1 MFKTLL
7 HVLKQRNLMIQ
18 ALDLTEEALDKAEH
32 VTRAALAALMD
43 GVEADFNIYDADRE
57 INAAE
62 IEVRRLIFQ
71 HLAVNPAGDL
81 TPALIVTSIIIDIER
96 IGDYAKNI
104 HQVAEAQQ
112 GSFPTGALAEEVRS
126 ISVGIV
132 DQFGRAAT
140 ALGEGNVAVAR
151 DVMGRHADLNHRCEA
166 VIERIADGEEH
177 LSPRIIVDLVLT
189 TRFLKRIS
197 AHLSNMVSSVVNPFD
212 RIGFRPDT
220 ATPED
225 AD

>member
-18 ALDLTEEALDKAEH
+18 ALDLTEEALEKAEH
-32 VTRAALAALMD
+32 VTRASLAELMD
-43 GVEADFNIYDADRE
+43 DAVSEFNIYDADRE

-104 HQVAEAQQ
+104 HQVAEAQK
-112 GSFPTGALAEEVRS
+112 GKFPTGAVAGEVRS
-126 ISVGIV
+126 IANGIL

-140 ALGEGNVAVAR
+140 SLSEGNTVLAR
-151 DVMGRHADLNHRCEA
+151 DVMQRHAELNHRCEA
-166 VIERIADGEEH
+166 IIERIAEGEEG
-177 LSPRIIVDLVLT
+177 LSPRTIVDLVLT

-212 RIGFRPDT
+212 RIGFRPNMD
-220 ATPED
+220 TPED